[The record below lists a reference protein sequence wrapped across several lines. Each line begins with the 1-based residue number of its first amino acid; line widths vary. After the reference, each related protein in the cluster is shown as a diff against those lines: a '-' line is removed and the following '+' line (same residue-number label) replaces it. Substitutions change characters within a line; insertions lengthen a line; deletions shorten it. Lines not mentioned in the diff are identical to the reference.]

1 MNNDK
6 KYLIKYL
13 AVCIVS
19 FLLCG
24 GVSAYFLLS
33 PEFESS
39 NRKYA
44 AIGIVLCLVAVL
56 GGVLKYSDYYNK
68 NIKPVKDPESLIDD
82 RANAHRMYAD
92 KKLPGKDIY
101 DVFRR
106 YRRSFLWGRLMI
118 IPVCLILIELLMV
131 VKFQQVGWDIRWALV
146 IGVAVVILALIIAG
160 KKEME
165 FSTEEDLRKA
175 IEKSKVDPVRLNA
188 DFMMSSCYKT
198 SYGAIFIG
206 RDYLVMFA
214 RKFCSVTY
222 MKSIQSAQ
230 LTRKDHE
237 VNGGQITH
245 YGLKLGFT
253 SGSTYDMHIGDEKK
267 ASVML
272 DELEL
277 RGVEVTRQS

>member
-82 RANAHRMYAD
+82 RANAYRMYAD

-206 RDYLVMFA
+206 SCDA
-214 RKFCSVTY
+214 PED
-222 MKSIQSAQ
+222 AQ
-230 LTRKDHE
+230 FVDDLIFQKTGRRATK
-237 VNGGQITH
+237 I
-245 YGLKLGFT
+245 
-253 SGSTYDMHIGDEKK
+253 SGIGPVIGSHSGPGTLALFFVSEDE
-267 ASVML
+267 
-272 DELEL
+272 
-277 RGVEVTRQS
+277 R